1 MELVG
6 AKVRLRP
13 LDIRD
18 LPKMALWNQDLEIQY
33 LVDGDLPGDLIELE
47 RWYRTNVPDRHY
59 QIFAIESLKGELI
72 GDLELDHIC
81 WNTRQAELR
90 IRIGE
95 KEYWSLG
102 YGSDALGLIV
112 TYFMEERNFRRI
124 YLKVYHFN
132 ERAIRCY
139 QKNGFR
145 PIGILQRGR
154 KDWKDII
161 LMEINHAFFHK
172 FYRPRLV
179 G

>member
-13 LDIRD
+13 LAIRD
-18 LPKMALWNQDLEIQY
+18 LPKMALWNQDLEVQY

-59 QIFAIESLKGELI
+59 QIFAIENMNGELI

-95 KEYWSLG
+95 KEFWG
-102 YGSDALGLIV
+102 RGFGSDALSLVI
-112 TYFMEERNFRRI
+112 TYFMGEKNFQRI

-145 PIGILQRGR
+145 QIGILQRGQ

-161 LMEINHAFFHK
+161 LMEINRAFFHK
-172 FYRPRLV
+172 FSRPRLV

>member
-6 AKVRLRP
+6 TKVRLRP
-13 LDIRD
+13 LTYGD
-18 LPKMALWNQDLEIQY
+18 LPKMALWNKDTEVQF
-33 LVDGDLPGDLIELE
+33 LVDGNLPGELIELE
-47 RWYRTNVPDRHY
+47 RWYLSNVPDRHY
-59 QIFAIESLKGELI
+59 RIFAIEDLQGELI

-95 KEYWSLG
+95 KAFWGLG
-102 YGSDALGLIV
+102 YGSDALSTVVMYYMG
-112 TYFMEERNFRRI
+112 EKNFQRI

-139 QKNGFR
+139 KKNGFR
-145 PIGILQRGR
+145 QIGILQRGV

-161 LMEINHAFFHK
+161 LMEINRT
-172 FYRPRLV
+172 FYYKYYRTRLV